1 MKKNLLS
8 VLVAAAF
15 FVMGQVSQAQTT
27 KVGHISTV
35 EVITRMPEYDSA
47 MKIMQDY
54 GKELEDNI
62 MAMQT
67 EYQNKA
73 LEYQNNQSQWSDLIK
88 QTKQRELQDMEVRL
102 QEFAQQS
109 QEDYTRKQQE
119 VISPITDKVT
129 KAIETVAQEGKFA
142 YILDSSNGTVF
153 IGPDAID
160 VMPLVSAKLGLK
172 LTSSIPVSGN

>member
-1 MKKNLLS
+1 M
-8 VLVAAAF
+8 
-15 FVMGQVSQAQTT
+15 
-27 KVGHISTV
+27 KVGFVNTADLLL
-35 EVITRMPEYDSA
+35 RMPASDSA
-47 MKIMQDY
+47 QQVLQTY
-54 GKELEDNI
+54 GKEIEDSY
-62 MAMQT
+62 MLMVT

-73 LEYQNNQSQWSDLIK
+73 TEFQNSQSQWSDLIK